1 VRRRERLRDTY
12 HKAPGANAVNA
23 YGQVVGSSNSASESD
38 AVGLVALALGWSVF
52 GLAPMPDY
60 GSWHLHAMALETSL
74 FASAMAALVVG
85 WWSVTRRSWRRL
97 IPNGALVAFLLGLWP
112 LAAVIPTY
120 LEAGTPFS
128 CVGYVLG
135 LMPGS
140 PPGELEIDRDVRLE
154 PSSKLLADL
163 YRPRSAGV
171 APLVVVI
178 HGGAWRGGDK
188 GQVEDMSWALAEAGY
203 AVADLQYS
211 LGPAHPFPQAVRD
224 VKCLVGRL
232 RQSAEAW
239 GVDSSRIAYLGR
251 SAGGQVALL
260 AAYSAGDPRL
270 MPACDVPDTRPHR
283 VAALYAPTDLA
294 WAYDHPS
301 RPDVV
306 RGPEALEL
314 YLGGPPSR
322 YAEVYRLASPTS
334 WTSRPVPATLLIH
347 GTADRLVA
355 SDHALRLASALS
367 RSGQPA
373 RLLLIPG
380 AEHGFDF
387 RRGGIAEQLAHAA
400 LLDFL
405 APMLA
410 GHELTASSTRRPEPV
425 GPLSAQ
431 RAEPILR

>member
-1 VRRRERLRDTY
+1 MSGLDLSTLRERRTDS
-12 HKAPGANAVNA
+12 H
-23 YGQVVGSSNSASESD
+23 SARLSESD
-38 AVGLVALALGWSVF
+38 AAGLVVLALGWSVC

-60 GSWHLHAMALETSL
+60 GTWHLHVMALETSL
-74 FASAMAALVVG
+74 FSSAMAALVLG

-97 IPNGALVAFLLGLWP
+97 IPTGALVAFLLGLWP
-112 LAAVIPTY
+112 LVAVVPTY
-120 LEAGTPFS
+120 LEARRRFS
-128 CVGYVLG
+128 CVSYVLG
-135 LMPGS
+135 LLPGS
-140 PPGELEIDRDVRLE
+140 LPGELKIDRDVRLE
-154 PSSKLLADL
+154 QSSSLLADL
-163 YRPRSAGV
+163 YRPRSAGA
-171 APLVVVI
+171 APLVVVL

-188 GQVEDMSWALAEAGY
+188 GQVEHVSWALAEAGY
-203 AVADLQYS
+203 GVADLQYS

-232 RQSAEAW
+232 RQSGAFW
-239 GVDSSRIAYLGR
+239 GLDTNRIAYVGR

-260 AAYSAGDPRL
+260 AAYSAGDPR
-270 MPACDVPDTRPHR
+270 MTPACDVPDTRPDR

-322 YAEVYRLASPTS
+322 YAEVYRLASPAS
-334 WTSRPVPATLLIH
+334 WTSHPVPATLLIH

-373 RLLLIPG
+373 GLLLIPG
-380 AEHGFDF
+380 AEHAFDF
-387 RRGGIAEQLAHAA
+387 RRGGIGEQLAHSA

-405 APMLA
+405 APL
-410 GHELTASSTRRPEPV
+410 LDRTQPVASPDPH
-425 GPLSAQ
+425 
-431 RAEPILR
+431 